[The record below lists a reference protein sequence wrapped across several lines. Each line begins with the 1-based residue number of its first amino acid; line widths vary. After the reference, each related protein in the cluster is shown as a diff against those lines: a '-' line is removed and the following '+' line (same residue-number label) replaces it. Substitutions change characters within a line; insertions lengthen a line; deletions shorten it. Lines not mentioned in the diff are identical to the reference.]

1 LGITEPS
8 GDTEAIEVVEEVHPS
23 KPTEVS
29 GSMMRSGADSPDQ
42 AAGVGWEI
50 QYVRVFLASA
60 SRFCMTAV
68 EPQEQDAGRSPEN
81 KEEQTSKDCVL
92 EVAVKNEGIEANVE
106 VESAQADTQAD
117 TREDGDSSPSS
128 DSMSVELDS
137 NDSSEED
144 TSPKTQPSSSVEE
157 GSSPSGWSQ
166 SLSSSVPEP
175 TQSSFDL
182 FLQTPWLFDE
192 NGNPRVPHRGGLLGG
207 SDALNRDPRVTW
219 DIRVPEKRRTPVL
232 SFSPVLM
239 MHVQEQIRVEKL
251 MPRSDVDVARF
262 QYFHETLDN
271 LARSIR
277 PDPHARI
284 GLQTRMYEAV
294 FQVCKAVMNDCE
306 FLEARSLENQGEIVA
321 NWTLKM
327 VGSGVQRTALV
338 DSDFDMSLSIK
349 PFFWNNQFLGSRHN
363 PRGRHWFTRFGE
375 QLRSV
380 IKNDPFWGKMELVMG
395 RVVVYRMTRWDPI
408 TETNVEVDLTIT
420 DATFETERDRDET
433 IETFVEVLPPG
444 TLDFIRLVKCWSK
457 KIKVNNAAEGTLNSL
472 SWVCLALSFLQ
483 QYGLAP
489 QNFSICSSY
498 APAAYLGEA
507 GPLRL
512 SYLLIRFLSWI
523 GTFSAP
529 LLIDVYE
536 GTLNVQVPQS
546 QKPLVIV
553 DPAGTIRD
561 GTGLPTPNIASSLNW
576 CDDFQWQRIM
586 ASARD
591 SAFRLGQGDVSMFF

>member
-1 LGITEPS
+1 
-8 GDTEAIEVVEEVHPS
+8 
-23 KPTEVS
+23 
-29 GSMMRSGADSPDQ
+29 
-42 AAGVGWEI
+42 
-50 QYVRVFLASA
+50 
-60 SRFCMTAV
+60 
-68 EPQEQDAGRSPEN
+68 
-81 KEEQTSKDCVL
+81 
-92 EVAVKNEGIEANVE
+92 
-106 VESAQADTQAD
+106 
-117 TREDGDSSPSS
+117 
-128 DSMSVELDS
+128 
-137 NDSSEED
+137 
-144 TSPKTQPSSSVEE
+144 
-157 GSSPSGWSQ
+157 
-166 SLSSSVPEP
+166 
-175 TQSSFDL
+175 
-182 FLQTPWLFDE
+182 
-192 NGNPRVPHRGGLLGG
+192 
-207 SDALNRDPRVTW
+207 
-219 DIRVPEKRRTPVL
+219 
-232 SFSPVLM
+232 
-239 MHVQEQIRVEKL
+239 
-251 MPRSDVDVARF
+251 
-262 QYFHETLDN
+262 
-271 LARSIR
+271 
-277 PDPHARI
+277 
-284 GLQTRMYEAV
+284 
-294 FQVCKAVMNDCE
+294 
-306 FLEARSLENQGEIVA
+306 
-321 NWTLKM
+321 
-327 VGSGVQRTALV
+327 
-338 DSDFDMSLSIK
+338 MSLSIK

-363 PRGRHWFTRFGE
+363 PRGRHGFTRFGE